1 VENMKTIKSITIL
14 FVVLCLPL
22 FGQTFSLKQCIEY
35 AKQNNSNIKIAYLD
49 ADVSGKVVNE
59 QVGKALPQIDFSGSV
74 EDKLKITTSILPGE
88 LMGKPGTFIPVKM
101 GTKYNV
107 SAGLSL
113 TQKIFDPSFWVAL
126 KAAKISETMSEQ
138 NIQKTDE
145 QTIYDVGTAY
155 YRASIIKKQLENL
168 QIILDA
174 SERTL
179 KSTELKYQN
188 GLAKKIDVDKIK
200 VSYNNTNTQVQQTEL
215 SYNQALNNLKY
226 YMGMPVDSS
235 IVLTETLPDY
245 TEASSQ
251 TSTNEN
257 FVENRVDYQI
267 QKTNVALYEADKQNN
282 ISAYLPSL
290 SFYANYN
297 YQAMRSDFDFFKSGK
312 DWYNSSAIG
321 LELKI
326 PIFSGFQ
333 RYSRVEQS
341 QLNIEKAIENLKLT
355 EQSIKVELSNYYIQF
370 RNAIDNIQNEKEN
383 LALAEN
389 VYKNTQ
395 LEFSQGSGSSL
406 DLVQTESSL
415 RETQNNYYNKL
426 LTLYIAKLDL
436 EKSQGTLINFINNL
450 K

>member
-1 VENMKTIKSITIL
+1 MKTIKSITIL

-35 AKQNNSNIKIAYLD
+35 AKQSNSNIKIAYLD

-59 QVGKALPQIDFSGSV
+59 QIGKALPQIDITGSLD
-74 EDKLKITTSILPGE
+74 DKLKITTQLLPGE
-88 LMGKPGTFIPVKM
+88 LMGKPGTYVPVQF
-101 GTKYNV
+101 GTKYNLT
-107 SAGLSL
+107 GGIQL

-126 KAAKISETMSEQ
+126 KAAKISETMSGQ
-138 NIQKTDE
+138 NIQKTEE
-145 QTIYDVGTAY
+145 QTVYDVGTAY

-168 QIILDA
+168 QIILTA
-174 SERTL
+174 SEHTL

-188 GLAKKIDVDKIK
+188 GLVKKIDVDKIK
-200 VSYNNTNTQVQQTEL
+200 VSYNNTNSQVQQTEL
-215 SYNQALNNLKY
+215 SYKQALNNLKY
-226 YMGMPVDSS
+226 FMGMPVDSS
-235 IVLTETLPDY
+235 IVITETLPDY
-245 TEASSQ
+245 TEVSSQ
-251 TSTNEN
+251 TNSNEN

-267 QKTNVALYEADKQNN
+267 QKTNVTLYEADKQNN

-290 SFYANYN
+290 SFYANYS
-297 YQAMRSDFDFFKSGK
+297 YQAMRSEFDFFKSGK

-333 RYSRVEQS
+333 RYSKVEQS
-341 QLNIEKAIENLKLT
+341 QLNIEKAIENLKFT

-383 LALAEN
+383 LALAES

-395 LEFSQGSGSSL
+395 LEFSQGTGSSL

-436 EKSQGTLINFINNL
+436 EKSQGTLTNFINNL

>member
-1 VENMKTIKSITIL
+1 MKTIKSITIL

>member
-1 VENMKTIKSITIL
+1 MKTINSITIL
-14 FVVLCLPL
+14 FLVLCLPL
-22 FGQTFSLKQCIEY
+22 FGQTYSLKQCIEY
-35 AKQNNSNIKIAYLD
+35 ARKNNSNVKIASLD
-49 ADVSGKVVNE
+49 SDISGKMVNE
-59 QVGKALPQIDFSGSV
+59 QIGKALPQIDLTGSL
-74 EDKLKITTSILPGE
+74 DDNLKITTQLLPGE
-88 LMGKPGTFIPVKM
+88 LMGQPGTYVPVKF
-101 GTKYNV
+101 GTKYNFN
-107 SAGLSL
+107 AKLSL

-126 KAAKISETMSEQ
+126 KASKISATISEQ

-145 QTIYDVGTAY
+145 QTIYDVSLAY

-168 QIILDA
+168 QVILAA

-179 KSTELKYQN
+179 KSTELKYKN
-188 GLAKKIDVDKIK
+188 GLVKKIDVDKIK
-200 VSYNNTNTQVQQTEL
+200 VSYNNTNSQVQQTEL
-215 SYNQALNNLKY
+215 SYKQALNNLKY
-226 YMGMPVDSS
+226 YMGMPVESS
-235 IVLTETLPDY
+235 ILITESLPDY
-245 TEASSQ
+245 TDTTAQ
-251 TSTNEN
+251 TNLNNN
-257 FVENRVDYQI
+257 FIENRIDYQI
-267 QKTNVALYEADKQNN
+267 QKTNVTLYEADKQNN

-290 SFYANYN
+290 SFYANYS
-297 YQAMRSDFDFFKSGK
+297 YQAMRSEFDFFKSGK

-333 RYSRVEQS
+333 RYSKVEQS
-341 QLNIEKAIENLKLT
+341 QLNIEKAIENLKFT

-383 LALAEN
+383 LALAES

-395 LEFSQGSGSSL
+395 LEFSQGTGSSL

-436 EKSQGTLINFINNL
+436 EKSQGTLTNFINNL